1 MKNLLACILLLT
13 ATISFGQQTRVVK
26 NFSYNE
32 RMKWFDYVTLY
43 EVNDGALNEYSGIQ
57 VNKTMTHVNFL
68 GSDRHIGLIFTD
80 AKSGERIIFDFTII
94 NSVRIITDLDGS
106 EYHLFDIIDNKYNV
120 FSMVISEKSVMIQ
133 SDDIAYHISSYEKF

>member
-1 MKNLLACILLLT
+1 MKNLLAGILLLT

-43 EVNDGALNEYSGIQ
+43 EVNDGALDEYSRIQ
-57 VNKTMTHVNFL
+57 VNKAMTPVNL
-68 GSDRHIGLIFTD
+68 LRSDRHIGLIFTD
-80 AKSGERIIFDFTII
+80 AKSGARIIFDFTII

-133 SDDIAYHISSYEKF
+133 SDDIAYHIGSYEKF